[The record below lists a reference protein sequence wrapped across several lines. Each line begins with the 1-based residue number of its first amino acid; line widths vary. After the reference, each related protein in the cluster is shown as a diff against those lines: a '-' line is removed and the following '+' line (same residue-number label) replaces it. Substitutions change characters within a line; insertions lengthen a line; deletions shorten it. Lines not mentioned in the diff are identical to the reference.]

1 MAYDEGLA
9 QRIRERL
16 EEREDYG
23 EKKMFCGLCFLRGGN
38 MCAGVVGD
46 ELMLRVGPDAYDECL
61 AKPHAREMD
70 FTGRAMKGMVYVG
83 TDGIESDD
91 ALAAWLDRGVA
102 FSGAL
107 PPKRRCAPGRPD
119 AATCADRA
127 ASRGRARR

>member
-23 EKKMFCGLCFLRGGN
+23 EKKMFGGLCFLLGGN

-46 ELMLRVGPDAYDECL
+46 ELMLRVGPDAYEDCL
-61 AKPHAREMD
+61 AQPHAREMD

-83 TDGIESDD
+83 TEGFESDD
-91 ALAAWLDRGVA
+91 ALTAWLARGVA
-102 FSGAL
+102 FAGSL
-107 PPKRRCAPGRPD
+107 PPKQPTR
-119 AATCADRA
+119 
-127 ASRGRARR
+127 